1 MSTTQDPGRRAT
13 ITNALGV
20 GVATGAYGISF
31 GAVSVASGLDVLQTQ
46 ALSLLMFTGGSQFAL
61 IGVLAAGGG
70 TPSAVVTAVLLGM
83 RNAFYSLRMAS
94 LLQPHGIRRFAA
106 AHLTIDESTAMALAR
121 EGTPYARLAFWSTGA
136 AIFGLWN
143 LGTLLG
149 AAGAAAL
156 GDPAR
161 FGLDAA
167 IPAGFL
173 ALIWPRLRDRRMLG
187 VALAAAA
194 VALVLTPVLRPG
206 VPVLVAGSVAVAA
219 GVLQLRSER
228 LG

>member
-13 ITNALGV
+13 LVNALGV

-31 GAVSVASGLDVLQTQ
+31 GAVAVASGLDVLQTQ

-70 TPSAVVTAVLLGM
+70 TPSAVMTAVLLGV
-83 RNAFYSLRMAS
+83 RNAFYSLRMAA
-94 LLQPHGIRRFAA
+94 LLRPRGVRRFAA

-121 EGTPYARLAFWSTGA
+121 EETPYARLAFWSTGL
-136 AIFGLWN
+136 AIFVLWN

-149 AAGAAAL
+149 AVGAAAL
-156 GDPAR
+156 GDPAQ

-173 ALIWPRLRDRRMLG
+173 ALIWPRLRDRRMLV

-194 VALVLTPVLRPG
+194 VALLLTPVLRPG

-219 GVLQLRSER
+219 GVLQLRRER